1 MSEYFPK
8 LTSLEK
14 VKVKLDLSNYATKT
28 DLKKVIGIDTS
39 PVSCMS
45 QRRRRYVSN
54 ETPNDASV
62 KCRQDVSVVC
72 LQDVLLVCRDHVS
85 KGRNDDTS
93 PRRLK

>member
-62 KCRQDVSVVC
+62 ECRQDVSVVR

-85 KGRNDDTS
+85 RGRNDDTS